1 MTCTNKPILL
11 LEKEKENMDQLCC
24 PECDHVMTEEEWEK
38 LKDSEGYITCPQCG
52 DEYDFDDLLSNE

>member
-1 MTCTNKPILL
+1 
-11 LEKEKENMDQLCC
+11 MDQLCC